1 MRPDCFERLTTALTN
16 SGVVV
21 YMPLTLAQEIN
32 SFLTEDGGNLLDRP
46 PRPSVYALN
55 HCKYEITMRMK
66 PDPGRPEIN

>member
-1 MRPDCFERLTTALTN
+1 
-16 SGVVV
+16 
-21 YMPLTLAQEIN
+21 MPLTLAQEIN

>member
-1 MRPDCFERLTTALTN
+1 MRPDCLERLTTALTN
-16 SGVVV
+16 AGVVC
-21 YMPLTLAQEIN
+21 MLPILAQEIN
-32 SFLTEDGGNLLDRP
+32 SLLTEDGGNLPDRP

>member
-1 MRPDCFERLTTALTN
+1 VRPDCLERFTTALTN
-16 SGVVV
+16 AGVVC
-21 YMPLTLAQEIN
+21 MLPILAQEIN
-32 SFLTEDGGNLLDRP
+32 SLLTEDGGNLLDRP

>member
-1 MRPDCFERLTTALTN
+1 MRPDCLERFTTALTN
-16 SGVVV
+16 AGVVCIL
-21 YMPLTLAQEIN
+21 PILAQEIN
-32 SFLTEDGGNLLDRP
+32 SLLTEDGGNLLDRP

>member
-1 MRPDCFERLTTALTN
+1 MLPI
-16 SGVVV
+16 
-21 YMPLTLAQEIN
+21 LAQENN
-32 SFLTEDGGNLLDRP
+32 SLLTEDGGNLLDRP